1 VSEPRI
7 RVRLAIQTLEWI
19 EDGHVVRRF
28 PVSTAAK
35 GAGERDGSEQT
46 PRGLHRVSEKIG
58 AGAPPG
64 TVFVGREPTGE
75 VCTPERFGGEPE
87 RDWITTRILWL
98 DGQEPGRNRGGDRD
112 TRSRHVY
119 IHGTPDEA
127 SLGRP
132 ASHGCIRM
140 RDADVVWLFDRT
152 QVGSLVE
159 ILDSGER
166 EETEREEGATT

>member
-1 VSEPRI
+1 MSEPRI
-7 RVRLAIQTLEWI
+7 RVHLARQTLEWV
-19 EDGHVVRRF
+19 EDGRVVRRF

-46 PRGLHRVSEKIG
+46 PRGLHRVAEKVGSG
-58 AGAPPG
+58 AEPGA
-64 TVFVGREPTGE
+64 VFVGREPTGE
-75 VCTPERFGGEPE
+75 ICTPEHFAREPE

-112 TRSRHVY
+112 SRSRYVY

-127 SLGRP
+127 NLGKP

-140 RDADVVWLFDRT
+140 RDADVVWLFERAV
-152 QVGSLVE
+152 VGTPVE
-159 ILDSGER
+159 ILED
-166 EETEREEGATT
+166 REEGETT